1 MKKIPHVLPLL
12 FCMAMIQSC
21 NPNDTLLSTDKILVT
36 SESTII
42 LALVLL
48 HFITGCNIDRSNFD
62 FNEIN
67 DRVWIGEDFWSVPLE
82 DWKIENGRIE
92 FIGSYT
98 NSRVN
103 VLTSRMNGAGNMYL
117 SFRFGIMENGT
128 IPGRTGVRLAM
139 TDQTDNDYKSLCYH
153 GKGIDVGVNTSGEL
167 FISQDTVALPSGFD
181 YGDMTMIIQ
190 ANADESNKGLN
201 ATITD
206 ANGITSTI
214 STTNIDQ
221 LEGMIA
227 FVNNFDRRMMNN
239 ADVPKFWFDDI
250 QMSGSMLK
258 DTPDHAFGPILF
270 SMYTLS
276 KGTLKMMAQLPPL
289 GMDDNKTVVLQ
300 VRENGEWKQIAASE
314 IDEKSYVAAFKIEDW
329 TDTIDHSYRLAY
341 TENYKNGTSHTTY
354 REGVVRKDPVDQ
366 PLAVAGFT
374 CQFDYGFPYTPL
386 VTNVDALNPD
396 LLYFSGDQIYEAN
409 GGYGIIRFPA
419 DRAILNY
426 LGKWYMFGWAFGDL
440 MKDRPTITI
449 PDDHEVFQ
457 GNLWGAGGKTVS
469 REEWGKNTD
478 CTAGFVQPLEMVE
491 VVMQTN
497 CSQLPDPVDPTPMDN
512 GIAVYYTDLLYG
524 NVSFAIVGDRIF
536 KSGVENVSWWDG
548 RRDHIKFPVKAEKLD
563 KPGLKLLGDR
573 QLDFLNSWAEDWKN
587 AEFKC
592 LLSQTIFA
600 NASTHHG
607 GERMFLYGD
616 MDSGGWPKSGRD
628 KAVKVMRKAAAFHIC
643 GDQHL
648 PSFAQYGI
656 DDYRQGPWVFCT
668 PAITV
673 GYQRG
678 FFPEKVNIPIKNKP
692 NHQLQ
697 NTGEFTDVFGNPHYV
712 YAIGNPEER
721 TNYPNR
727 YRQAVSRSS
736 GFGMS
741 IFDPQTGN
749 IRNEAYLFDA
759 DLDKPLEENMFPGW
773 PVTINKLD
781 NLGDDANIE
790 LPTIRAKGDQHPVVK
805 VYDSTGALV
814 FAVRTNGGDFT
825 PEVRQ
830 PGEFTIVVGYPE
842 NDHWKKVEVSDKSSE
857 TIEIGYAKD

>member
-1 MKKIPHVLPLL
+1 M
-12 FCMAMIQSC
+12 S
-21 NPNDTLLSTDKILVT
+21 STKNLG
-36 SESTII
+36 II
-42 LALVLL
+42 AIIVL
-48 HFITGCNIDRSNFD
+48 HFSAGCTADRINFNFD
-62 FNEIN
+62 KIN

-92 FIGSYT
+92 FIGSRT

-103 VLTSRMNGAGNMYL
+103 VLTSRMNGSGEMFL
-117 SFRFGIMENGT
+117 SFRFGMLEDGS

-139 TDQTDNDYKSLCYH
+139 IDQTDNSYKSLCYH
-153 GKGIDVGVNTSGEL
+153 GKGIDIGVNTSGKL
-167 FISQDTVALPSGFD
+167 FINQDTVDLPSGFN
-181 YGDMTMIIQ
+181 YEEMTMIIQ
-190 ANADESNKGLN
+190 ARSDESNKGLN
-201 ATITD
+201 ATVSD
-206 ANGITSTI
+206 ANGLTSTV
-214 STTNIDQ
+214 STTKIDQ
-221 LEGMIA
+221 MEGMIA
-227 FVNNFDRRMMNN
+227 FVNNFDRRMETNTE
-239 ADVPKFWFDDI
+239 VPKFWFDDI
-250 QMSGSMLK
+250 KMSGSMLEA
-258 DTPDHAFGPILF
+258 TPDHAFGPILF

-276 KGTLKMMAQLPPL
+276 KGTLKMSAQLPPL
-289 GMDDNKTVVLQ
+289 GENDNKNVILQ
-300 VRENGEWKQIAASE
+300 VRENDEWKQVAVSN
-314 IDEKSYVAAFKIEDW
+314 IDDNSYVAAFKIEDW
-329 TDTIDHSYRLAY
+329 NDTIDHKYRLAY
-341 TENYKNGTSHTTY
+341 TENYKNGASKTTY
-354 REGVVRKDPVDQ
+354 REGVIRKDPVDQ

-374 CQFDYGFPYTPL
+374 CQYDYGFPYAPL
-386 VTNVDALNPD
+386 VHNVTELNPD
-396 LLYFSGDQIYEAN
+396 LLYFSGDQVYEAN

-419 DRAILNY
+419 ERAILNY

-469 REEWGKNTD
+469 MEEWEENTD
-478 CTAGFVQPLEMVE
+478 CTAGFVQPLEMVD

-497 CSQLPDPVDPTPMDN
+497 CAQLPDPADPTPMDN

-524 NVSFAIVGDRIF
+524 NVSFAIVGDRVF

-548 RRDHIKFPVKAEKLD
+548 RRDHIKFPVEAEKLD
-563 KPGLKLLGDR
+563 KPGLEFLGER

-607 GERMFLYGD
+607 GEKMFLYGD

-628 KAVKVMRKAAAFHIC
+628 RAVKVMRKAAAFHIC

-673 GYQRG
+673 GYQRR
-678 FFPEKVNIPIKNKP
+678 FLPEQVNIPIQNRP
-692 NHQLQ
+692 DHNLP

-712 YAIGNPEER
+712 YAVGNPEER
-721 TNYPNR
+721 TSYPNR

-749 IRNEAYLFDA
+749 IRNEAYRFDA

-781 NLGDDANIE
+781 NLREDADIE
-790 LPTIRAKGDQHPVVK
+790 LPTIKATGNQHPVVK

-814 FAVRTNGGDFT
+814 FAVRTNGGDFI
-825 PEVRQ
+825 PKVRQ
-830 PGEFTIVVGYPE
+830 SGTYKIVTGYPE
-842 NDHWKKVEVSDKSSE
+842 TNEWKEIEVTDNSSE
-857 TIEIGYAKD
+857 LIDLSAL